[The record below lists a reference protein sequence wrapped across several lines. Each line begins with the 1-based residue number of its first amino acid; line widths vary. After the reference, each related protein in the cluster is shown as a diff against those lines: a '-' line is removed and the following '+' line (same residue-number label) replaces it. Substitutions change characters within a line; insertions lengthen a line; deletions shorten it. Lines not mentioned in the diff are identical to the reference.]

1 MKFYDV
7 AGLETVKIFEI
18 GKNEYA
24 LYKETE
30 EGHVAIVMPGKSR
43 PEIYGSLDDAER
55 VASEICMVVYT
66 ADMKCAEAYV
76 A

>member
-7 AGLETVKIFEI
+7 AGLETVKILEI
-18 GKNEYA
+18 NKNEYA
-24 LYKETE
+24 LYKATE
-30 EGHVAIVMPGKSR
+30 EGNVAIVMPGKDR
-43 PEIYGSLDDAER
+43 PEIYGSMAEAEK

-66 ADMKCAEAYV
+66 TDMKYAEAYV